1 MRHSSKPLEMA
12 GAEKAAVLPSTAAL
26 SNDLRFT
33 RESPLDDSSRRP
45 PYDSSTRGEVPLLPR
60 ESLDTAGTP

>member
-26 SNDLRFT
+26 SSDLRFT
-33 RESPLDDSSRRP
+33 LDSPLDDIFRGQ
-45 PYDSSTRGEVPLLPR
+45 PYDSSTRAATYR
-60 ESLDTAGTP
+60 A